1 MEYGDFLGKG
11 WSFPLD
17 FSNDNCVKISE
28 KEQNIQESLYLLL
41 RTYPGER
48 LMHPD
53 FGCRLRDYCFQI
65 FDSSVATQIK
75 GCVQSAVLLFEPRV
89 DIESIDVEKDDSSDI
104 SCIRITLNYIVRS
117 TNTRYNLVY
126 PFYINE
132 GTDVNI

>member
-11 WSFPLD
+11 WAFPLD

-28 KEQNIQESLYLLL
+28 KAKNIQESLYLLL

-53 FGCRLRDYCFQI
+53 FGCRLRDYSFKI
-65 FDSSVATQIK
+65 FDSTVATQIK
-75 GCVQSAVLLFEPRV
+75 NSVQSAILRFEPRV
-89 DIESIDVEKDDSSDI
+89 NIDSIDVEKDDTSEI
-104 SCIRITLNYIVRS
+104 SCIRITVNYTVRS
-117 TNTRYNLVY
+117 TNTKHNFVY

-132 GTDVNI
+132 GTDINI

>member
-11 WSFPLD
+11 WAFPLD

-28 KEQNIQESLYLLL
+28 KAKNIQESLYLLL

-53 FGCRLRDYCFQI
+53 FGCRLRDYSFKI
-65 FDSSVATQIK
+65 FDSTVATQIK
-75 GCVQSAVLLFEPRV
+75 NSVQSAILRFEPRV
-89 DIESIDVEKDDSSDI
+89 DIDSIDVEKDDTSEI
-104 SCIRITLNYIVRS
+104 SCIRITVNYTVRS
-117 TNTRYNLVY
+117 TNTKHNFVY

-132 GTDVNI
+132 GTDINI